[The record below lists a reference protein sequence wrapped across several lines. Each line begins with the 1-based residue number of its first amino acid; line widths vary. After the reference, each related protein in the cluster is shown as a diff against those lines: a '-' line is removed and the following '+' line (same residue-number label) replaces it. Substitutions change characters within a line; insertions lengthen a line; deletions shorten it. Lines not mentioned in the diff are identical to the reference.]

1 MSVYVPWDMKDIQWP
16 CPTWWHLPLE
26 MEISWLINLWISIG
40 AWSATGAV
48 DFATKL
54 HIPFAWNRDSDTS
67 NAAYQWTRG
76 LYWGCWAWG
85 TDLKRG
91 SWFWMI
97 SSSWTLGL
105 SNGYRSEWRT
115 IRPFK
120 NTYAKPTESWTV
132 IEWTLWSAGIFWD
145 TVWWMITITD
155 GSMGYT
161 IADKNLW
168 ATTVWNSWD
177 TLSVNNC
184 WKYYQRWN
192 NYWFAFSVSVTK
204 SSSRVDASTYWP
216 WNYYSSS
223 TFLWVWYSDWSSVQN
238 NNLWGGDTWVRPVE
252 ITNAY
257 IGIPN
262 PESITLDKSSI
273 SLTTIGQTEQLT
285 ATIEPTISDH
295 SVTWSS
301 DDTTIA
307 TVSTTGLVTCVNPW
321 TCTITAITVNWLTAS
336 CAVAQWL
343 PSIYQEVEYIES
355 SGTQYINTGYTPTTN
370 TWFSVEY
377 SIVSYPWTYN
387 TVFWCRKEYNQNCYY
402 IWYTSSKWYYG
413 FGNNHI
419 DPSPINLRNTTN
431 TITYNWT
438 TISDGTNSSNVSVST
453 SPQWNLY
460 IFAGNWN
467 WSASEFS
474 AIKLYSFELTENW
487 TTVRKFIPCYRK
499 SDGVI
504 WMYDLVNWVFYTNAG
519 SGTFTKWSD
528 VN

>member
-16 CPTWWHLPLE
+16 CSAWWHLPLE

-91 SWFWMI
+91 NWFWMI
-97 SSSWTLGL
+97 SSSWTLDL

-132 IEWTLWSAGIFWD
+132 IEWTLWSAWIFWD

-177 TLSVNNC
+177 TLSVANC

-223 TFLWVWYSDWSSVQN
+223 TFLWVWYPDWSSVQN

-262 PESITLDKSSI
+262 PESITLNKSSI

-321 TCTITAITVNWLTAS
+321 NCVITAITANGLTAS
-336 CAVAQWL
+336 CGVKAWL
-343 PSIYQEVEYIES
+343 PNTYQEVEWIGCDSAWPYIDTGVLPKDS
-355 SGTQYINTGYTPTTN
+355 TLSQIKFMNLATTGYVIY
-370 TWFSVEY
+370 WM
-377 SIVSYPWTYN
+377 
-387 TVFWCRKEYNQNCYY
+387 
-402 IWYTSSKWYYG
+402 
-413 FGNNHI
+413 
-419 DPSPINLRNTTN
+419 
-431 TITYNWT
+431 YNWDDNT
-438 TISDGTNSSNVSVST
+438 SYRLFNYQNRIYFDLANRRTYGSTLSSN
-453 SPQWNLY
+453 NLY
-460 IFAGNWN
+460 EFEIWN
-467 WSASEFS
+467 NYVKNVWASS
-474 AIKLYSFELTENW
+474 NLITW
-487 TTVRKFIPCYRK
+487 TTVGSYTWNTNIMLNWNNSGNISRNRWYYVKIWEWATQVRDFVPCYRIAD
-499 SDGVI
+499 SVI

-528 VN
+528 V